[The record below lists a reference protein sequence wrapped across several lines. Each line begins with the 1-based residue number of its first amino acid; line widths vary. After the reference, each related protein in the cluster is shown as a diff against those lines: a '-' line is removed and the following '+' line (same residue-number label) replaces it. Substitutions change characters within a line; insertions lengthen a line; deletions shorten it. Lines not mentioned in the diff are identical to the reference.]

1 MWNEKVK
8 HPSGVYASADNT
20 GAILRFDTPK
30 DLNVFVTHVLQYPMG
45 KTTRS
50 GLIINRVT
58 LDEFDIERMRV
69 DPCFGGW
76 LSDTCPMFL
85 ELEGYIAD
93 EYGVNPADAFIV
105 DEFKGITMCTSGGVV
120 THLTAAYRGIGYFL
134 VAGVLRT
141 PCSLDTLIP
150 AEEMSVT

>member
-20 GAILRFDTPK
+20 GAILRFDTAH
-30 DLNVFVTHVLQYPMG
+30 DLNVFVTHILQYPMG

-50 GLIINRVT
+50 GLIINSVALEK
-58 LDEFDIERMRV
+58 LDGARMR
-69 DPCFGGW
+69 DDAHFSNW
-76 LSDTCPMFL
+76 ISDTCPMFL

-93 EYGVNPADAFIV
+93 SLGINPVDVFIV
-105 DEFKGITMCTSGGVV
+105 DEFRGIAMRTSAGVV
-120 THLTAAYRGIGYFL
+120 LHLTAAYRGIGYFL

-141 PCSLDTLIP
+141 PTSLDTLMPI
-150 AEEMSVT
+150 EECAST

>member
-1 MWNEKVK
+1 MWNEKVM

-20 GAILRFDTPK
+20 GAILRFDTAH

-45 KTTRS
+45 KTTRR

-58 LDEFDIERMRV
+58 LDEFDIRRMRV
-69 DPCFGGW
+69 DKCFAEW

-85 ELEGYIAD
+85 ELERYISD
-93 EYGVNPADAFIV
+93 KFHVSPADTFIE

-150 AEEMSVT
+150 AEEMSVA